1 MNKRVYQIAIFTLVG
16 LFFLN
21 ACVSFMKKEVHIQ
34 GMSGQIIPVDSSGNE
49 INYQDRENIIVNL
62 LPLRNGS
69 IAEER
74 SITFNPEAD
83 GSFTVNLKPGM
94 YAVEVFLKGFYVE
107 SFQITVQED
116 QIVDLDV
123 IKLEKIETVSGR
135 PIKDETGDEVTLS
148 EGDVNIQPPTQ

>member
-1 MNKRVYQIAIFTLVG
+1 MNKRVCQIVIFTFVV
-16 LFFLN
+16 LFSLN
-21 ACVSFMKKEVHIQ
+21 ACVSFMKKDVHIQ
-34 GMSGQIIPVDSSGNE
+34 GMKGQIIPVDSAGGE
-49 INYQDRENIIVNL
+49 IAYQERENIIVNL

-69 IAEER
+69 LAEEQ

-116 QIVDLDV
+116 QIVDLDI
-123 IKLEKIETVSGR
+123 IKLEKIETVSGK
-135 PIKDETGDEVTLS
+135 PIKGETGDEVTLS